1 MMVEKNTSMINK
13 SQIVHLRSLWHQT
26 IQSLKFAG
34 DFASVS
40 PGEQVRLVCMSM
52 WMEQVRYPARMSIC
66 QHKIILSCGKL
77 WNNWTSQKREW

>member
-40 PGEQVRLVCMSM
+40 PGERIRLDK
-52 WMEQVRYPARMSIC
+52 RD
-66 QHKIILSCGKL
+66 K
-77 WNNWTSQKREW
+77 NNRVHVDVDGTGSLPSTHVNLPT